1 MIKSSRV
8 KHLLLKDHYHALNGA
23 LRRANPPK
31 KNRTCYQLDLISL
44 MGEIH
49 PMLALTLD
57 IMGVVKINRWDET
70 GFFVFLEAET
80 SGTQL

>member
-1 MIKSSRV
+1 
-8 KHLLLKDHYHALNGA
+8 
-23 LRRANPPK
+23 
-31 KNRTCYQLDLISL
+31 